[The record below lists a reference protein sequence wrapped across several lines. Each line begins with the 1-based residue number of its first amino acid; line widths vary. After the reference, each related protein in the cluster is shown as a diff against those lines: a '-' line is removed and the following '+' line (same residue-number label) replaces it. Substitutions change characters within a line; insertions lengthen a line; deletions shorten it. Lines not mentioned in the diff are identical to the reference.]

1 MRVAVIGIGNE
12 LLMDEGA
19 GPACVRYF
27 RERFETPACVDVLD
41 RSVMGMAVVSD
52 LREYDVALVLDVV
65 EVPGAT
71 PGQLFSFA
79 PEDALGGQTMGSLHE
94 MRFADVLSTAELM
107 GVRCKGHCM
116 GVQAENI
123 SPEEFAMALTPRVA
137 AAVPLLAAFAA
148 RWLRTE
154 LGIDVR
160 DRFAQDDP
168 LRAGGGA
175 QRARNFGPEAPMP
188 ADDAPDICPAE
199 ALPTIAGCPD
209 VSVMAHYLRAGLAA
223 VGVHGVG
230 ADEPAG
236 VVRFILPASSEARE
250 LAGRFGLAAEVPA
263 GGGEGLACVA
273 HVHAETTDY
282 DCDALVGGVQALP
295 GACEEGC

>member
-19 GPACVRYF
+19 GPACARYL
-27 RERFETPACVDVLD
+27 EARFELPECVDVLD

-52 LREYDVALVLDVV
+52 LREHDVALVLDAV
-65 EVPGAT
+65 EVPGAA

-107 GVRCKGHCM
+107 GVSCKGHCM

-148 RWLRTE
+148 RWLEGE
-154 LGIDVR
+154 LGLAVR
-160 DRFAQDDP
+160 DRFAREDP
-168 LRAGGGA
+168 LRAGCGA
-175 QRARNFGPEAPMP
+175 PGARTFAHREAL
-188 ADDAPDICPAE
+188 APYGPAE
-199 ALPTIAGCPD
+199 DALPTLAGEPD
-209 VSVMAHYLRAGLAA
+209 VSVMAHYLRAGLSA
-223 VGVHGVG
+223 VGATCAD
-230 ADEPAG
+230 ADEAAGMVCFHLPAG
-236 VVRFILPASSEARE
+236 EASEE
-250 LAGRFGLAAEVPA
+250 LARRFGVEVA
-263 GGGEGLACVA
+263 GKRDGTLGLCACVCPD
-273 HVHAETTDY
+273 VTDY
-282 DCDALVGGVQALP
+282 DCDALIGGVKALLD
-295 GACEEGC
+295 AREEVR